1 MTYKAASKDRELS
14 EAQALQQTL
23 VARSGVYPT
32 RWELALQML
41 LAKLR
46 GECSVHNCRYLIIYE
61 ADLNHH
67 KHHFIGGVANEAI
80 DQCEGL
86 PEDVFSK
93 KGGTSPDCKF
103 DSTLMYDIARQCR
116 IPMYL
121 NSIDASQCYDRVLH
135 LIL

>member
-1 MTYKAASKDRELS
+1 MGKDKNI
-14 EAQALQQTL
+14 QTAL
-23 VARSGVYPT
+23 
-32 RWELALQML
+32 
-41 LAKLR
+41 
-46 GECSVHNCRYLIIYE
+46 HNCRYLIIYE

-86 PEDVFSK
+86 PEDIFSK

-116 IPMYL
+116 IPMSL

-135 LIL
+135 LILWMVWYALIKNKNVCIVIIGC